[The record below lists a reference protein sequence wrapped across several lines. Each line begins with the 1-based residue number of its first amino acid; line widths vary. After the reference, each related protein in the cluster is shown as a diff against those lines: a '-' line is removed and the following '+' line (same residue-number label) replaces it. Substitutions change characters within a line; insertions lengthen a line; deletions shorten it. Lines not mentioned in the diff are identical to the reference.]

1 MSDIKTFNNNIGEIF
16 GFVGYS
22 NTLNSIVVTFR
33 SSQNIKNWIVNFIT
47 TLTPYFHCKK
57 CKVHTGF
64 DAGFIM
70 VKKQVR
76 SLVKDL
82 L

>member
-1 MSDIKTFNNNIGEIF
+1 MTDIKTFNNNIGQIF

-22 NTLNSIVVTFR
+22 SSLHSIVVTFR

-47 TLTPYFHCKK
+47 TLTPYLHCKK

-64 DAGFIM
+64 DAGFNM
-70 VKKQVR
+70 VKSQVR
-76 SLVKDL
+76 T
-82 L
+82 

>member
-1 MSDIKTFNNNIGEIF
+1 MSDVKTFNHTIGQIF

-22 NTLNSIVVTFR
+22 NTLNSIIVTFR
-33 SSQNIKNWIVNFIT
+33 SSQNIPNWIVNIVT
-47 TLTPYFHCKK
+47 TLTPYLHCKK

-64 DAGFIM
+64 DAGFNL

-76 SLVKDL
+76 T
-82 L
+82 